1 MTRSVFDTVV
11 GQRDTIE
18 MLRSA
23 AAAPTHAYLFL
34 GPAGSTK
41 HEAARAFAAV
51 LIGGT
56 EDATARD
63 GRLAMASEHPDIRE
77 VERVGASISAEQAR
91 EIVRLAALAP
101 IESSRKVLILHEFH
115 LVRPDAAA
123 ILLKTLEEPPAST
136 TFVILAEFITAELI
150 TIASRCTRVEF
161 HAIDTQQIA
170 DQLIMEGVD
179 PDSAAEAAE
188 ASGGNLV
195 RARVLASDPDLA
207 LRRRA
212 FASAPNALDGTG
224 ATVMRLSDELLGL
237 AEAATAPLT
246 ARHRDEVTALNE
258 RIAQFGERGSGAKAL
273 EERQK
278 RETRRYRG
286 DALRDGLAQMAATYR
301 DAMVTRAM
309 ARPDAAAEAVS
320 RIHEAIAALDRN
332 PNEAL
337 LMQSLLW
344 SLPPITGRT

>member
-1 MTRSVFDTVV
+1 MARSVFDTVI

-18 MLRSA
+18 LLRSA
-23 AAAPTHAYLFL
+23 AGAPTHAYLFL
-34 GPAGSTK
+34 GPAGATK

-56 EDATARD
+56 EDAD
-63 GRLAMASEHPDIRE
+63 GRDSRLALASEHPDIRE

-101 IESSRKVLILHEFH
+101 VESSRKVLILHEFH
-115 LVRPDAAA
+115 LVRPEAAA
-123 ILLKTLEEPPAST
+123 VLLKTLEEPPPST
-136 TFVILAEFITAELI
+136 TFVILAEFITSELI

-161 HAIDTQQIA
+161 HAIDAQQIA
-170 DQLIMEGVD
+170 DQLVMEGVD
-179 PDSAAEAAE
+179 PDSALEAAQ

-212 FASAPNALDGTG
+212 FATAPSILDGTG

-237 AEAATAPLT
+237 AESATAPLT
-246 ARHRDEVTALNE
+246 ARHAEEVAAVNA

-273 EERQK
+273 EERHK
-278 RETRRYRG
+278 RETRRYRI
-286 DALRDGLAQMAATYR
+286 DALRDGLAQMTATYR
-301 DAMVTRAM
+301 DAMLAGTM
-309 ARPDAAAEAVS
+309 ARPAAAAEAVT
-320 RIHEAIAALDRN
+320 RLHEAIAALDRN

-337 LMQSLLW
+337 LMQALLW
-344 SLPPITGRT
+344 ELPPVAPRS

>member
-1 MTRSVFDTVV
+1 MARSVFDTVI

-18 MLRSA
+18 LLRSA
-23 AAAPTHAYLFL
+23 AGAPTHAYLFL
-34 GPAGSTK
+34 GPAGATK

-51 LIGGT
+51 LIGDT
-56 EDATARD
+56 EDAD
-63 GRLAMASEHPDIRE
+63 GRDSRLALASEHPDIRE

-101 IESSRKVLILHEFH
+101 VESSRKVLILHEFH
-115 LVRPDAAA
+115 LVRPEAAA
-123 ILLKTLEEPPAST
+123 VLLKTLEEPPPST
-136 TFVILAEFITAELI
+136 TFVILAEFITSELI

-161 HAIDTQQIA
+161 HAIDPQQIA
-170 DQLIMEGVD
+170 DQLVMEGVD
-179 PDSAAEAAE
+179 PDSALEAAE

-212 FASAPNALDGTG
+212 FATAPSILDGTG

-237 AEAATAPLT
+237 AESATAPLT
-246 ARHRDEVTALNE
+246 ARHAEEVAAVNA

-273 EERQK
+273 EERHK
-278 RETRRYRG
+278 RETRRYRI
-286 DALRDGLAQMAATYR
+286 DALRDGLAQMTATYR
-301 DAMVTRAM
+301 DAMLAGTM
-309 ARPDAAAEAVS
+309 ARPAAAAEAVT
-320 RIHEAIAALDRN
+320 RLHEAIAALDRN

-337 LMQSLLW
+337 LMQALLW
-344 SLPPITGRT
+344 ELPPVAPRS